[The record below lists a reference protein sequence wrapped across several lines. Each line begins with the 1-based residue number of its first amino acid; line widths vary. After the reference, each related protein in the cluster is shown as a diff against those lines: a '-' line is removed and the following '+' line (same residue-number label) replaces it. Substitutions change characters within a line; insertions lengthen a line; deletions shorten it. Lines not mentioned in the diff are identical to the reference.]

1 MPGSNESKSQIDVD
15 IGGTFTDAFVT
26 WKDVTVAAKTPTT
39 EYNLSVGFMRA
50 VKEAAKNLDIEPG
63 ELIDNTEIIRYSTTI
78 AMNKLLE
85 RKGPRLGL
93 ICTRGFEDTVIV
105 GKGAQWAD
113 GLPVR
118 ERRNV
123 ARARRPEPL
132 IPRHMT
138 VGVRE
143 RTDSQGRVVCPLN
156 EDEVIEK
163 ISYLVDRGAR
173 GLVVS
178 LLWSYLNPA
187 HEIRIREIFRD
198 LYPDCYLGSMPI
210 ILSSE
215 VLPQRFEYTRTLT
228 TILNA
233 YLHQAMWEELM
244 GMSDELRAHGYRHSI
259 MLVHN
264 SGGMAEIFKTSAVQT
279 FNGGPVAGLLGAAY
293 LGGQMAISDL
303 IVADMGGTSFDISL
317 VEAGRPRTS
326 LSQPLIDRWQVGISM
341 LETKSIGAGGGSIA
355 WIDETAGR
363 RVEVGPQSAGAMPG
377 PAAYDLGGRK
387 PTVTDADLVLRY
399 INPDYYHGGR
409 LKLNLRRAQTAIED
423 KIARPLGLTVEE
435 GAVLIRRLIDAKMGY
450 ALFKET
456 SLRGYDPRKLVL
468 FACGGAGPTH
478 CCGVSRYAQVDQI
491 VTFPFSPVF
500 CAFGSANM
508 DVRHTYEQSNRIQ
521 LLAAGG
527 TEWLSDFTA
536 FNAIVET
543 LQKKALLDI
552 TGEGFAA
559 GQAAF
564 ELELDIKFGG
574 QLNIKRILSPRLS
587 LNSSEDVQVLYKN
600 FETEYAGSF
609 SPISLYPAGG
619 VEIHNFILHA
629 HVFRPKIKLPVYPL
643 QGSTPPT
650 EAQKSPR
657 PAYWNEFSDFR
668 ETPVFE
674 QDELQPGNIIA
685 GPAILESPHTTTVI
699 PPGWVFSMNE
709 FKAGLIRKEL

>member
-1 MPGSNESKSQIDVD
+1 MPSSNGSKSQIDVD
-15 IGGTFTDAFVT
+15 IGGTFTDAFIT

-50 VKEAAKNLDIEPG
+50 VKEAAKNLEIELT
-63 ELIDNTEIIRYSTTI
+63 ELLNHTDIIRYSTTI

-93 ICTRGFEDTVIV
+93 ITTRGFEDTVIV

-123 ARARRPEPL
+123 ARARRPDPL
-132 IPRHMT
+132 IPRYMT

-143 RTDSQGRVVCPLN
+143 RIDSQGRVVCPLN
-156 EDEVIEK
+156 ENEVIEK

-198 LYPDCYLGSMPI
+198 LYPDCYLGSMPMV
-210 ILSSE
+210 LSSE

-244 GMSDELRAHGYRHSI
+244 GMSDELRAHGYKRSI

-279 FNGGPVAGLLGAAY
+279 YNGGPVAGLLGAAY
-293 LGGQMAISDL
+293 LGRQMAISDL

-317 VEAGRPRTS
+317 VEKGRPRTN

-377 PAAYDLGGRK
+377 PAAYDLGGRE
-387 PTVTDADLVLRY
+387 PTVTDADLVLGY

-409 LKLNLRRAQTAIED
+409 
-423 KIARPLGLTVEE
+423 
-435 GAVLIRRLIDAKMGY
+435 
-450 ALFKET
+450 
-456 SLRGYDPRKLVL
+456 
-468 FACGGAGPTH
+468 
-478 CCGVSRYAQVDQI
+478 
-491 VTFPFSPVF
+491 
-500 CAFGSANM
+500 
-508 DVRHTYEQSNRIQ
+508 
-521 LLAAGG
+521 
-527 TEWLSDFTA
+527 
-536 FNAIVET
+536 
-543 LQKKALLDI
+543 
-552 TGEGFAA
+552 
-559 GQAAF
+559 
-564 ELELDIKFGG
+564 
-574 QLNIKRILSPRLS
+574 
-587 LNSSEDVQVLYKN
+587 
-600 FETEYAGSF
+600 
-609 SPISLYPAGG
+609 
-619 VEIHNFILHA
+619 
-629 HVFRPKIKLPVYPL
+629 
-643 QGSTPPT
+643 
-650 EAQKSPR
+650 
-657 PAYWNEFSDFR
+657 
-668 ETPVFE
+668 
-674 QDELQPGNIIA
+674 
-685 GPAILESPHTTTVI
+685 
-699 PPGWVFSMNE
+699 
-709 FKAGLIRKEL
+709 